1 MDCLSMTVV
10 NQCRWDASMK
20 QSFPPNPP
28 DTHVT
33 HRGRAYV
40 SITLEEDGD
49 GLELIASVPI

>member
-1 MDCLSMTVV
+1 
-10 NQCRWDASMK
+10 MK
-20 QSFPPNPP
+20 QYFPPKPP

-49 GLELIASVPI
+49 GLELIANVPI